1 MFEYLVRL
9 CTTAPG
15 LTGLTV
21 VADLLIAIAYFS
33 IPFSMLNVFRNR
45 RDDLPYPS
53 LWISFVLFIFACG
66 MTHFIHV
73 ASYVSNSP
81 LFGYRA
87 TIHMATAAISI
98 ATAISL
104 TLVLPKLNLLPS
116 PQKQRRELEA
126 AVDLATREKDAMLVE
141 LNHRVG
147 NQLAKLSAM
156 VRSEIRSAGNAGS
169 ETERL
174 RRLEHLLN
182 EMGSEH
188 HRLQREGYGTHH
200 PAQNFIQPSTRPI
213 ATG

>member
-1 MFEYLVRL
+1 MFDYLVRL
-9 CTTAPG
+9 CTTEPG
-15 LTGLTV
+15 LIGMTV
-21 VADLLIAIAYFS
+21 AADLLIALAYFS
-33 IPFSMLNVFRNR
+33 IPFSMLYVFRNR

-66 MTHFIHV
+66 MTHFLHV
-73 ASYVSNSP
+73 ASYVSNAP

-87 TIHMATAAISI
+87 TIHLATALVSV

-104 TLVLPKLNLLPS
+104 TLVLPRLNLLPS
-116 PQKQRRELEA
+116 PQKQRRELEM

-147 NQLAKLSAM
+147 NQLAKLSAL
-156 VRSEIRSAGNAGS
+156 VRSEIRSAGNADS
-169 ETERL
+169 EAERL
-174 RRLEHLLN
+174 KKLERLLE

-188 HRLQREGYGTHH
+188 HRLQREGYGTRH
-200 PAQNFIQPSTRPI
+200 PAQNFLQPSTGSL